1 MVTSCTLKY
10 CNLTR
15 KDGETNPRLEGEV
28 CVPNDRFNPKRI
40 DGRGF
45 AVLDHKTAYGVAYGR
60 GPVTNYVRA
69 EGRREDHPKIDTV
82 GEVAGILNCTFFPN
96 AD

>member
-1 MVTSCTLKY
+1 MVTACTLKY

-15 KDGETNPRLEGEV
+15 KDDETNPRLEGEV

-45 AVLDHKTAYGVAYGR
+45 SVLDHKTAYGVAYGR
-60 GPVTNYVRA
+60 EPFINDVRI
-69 EGRREDHPKIDTV
+69 EGSRESHLKSRHT
-82 GEVAGILNCTFFPN
+82 
-96 AD
+96 